1 MAEGKQ
7 VLRALPSR
15 GTLRFALFARNTRSQ
30 QHVNPDLPPANSSN
44 ENAAFVRSA
53 VEQFQ
58 AQLLRY
64 ATRLLGDQDRARDAV
79 QDTFVRLLV
88 QPRAAVEGH
97 LAEWL
102 FTVCR
107 NRVFDISRKEGRM
120 KRFDEGAAERV
131 VAAEPLP
138 GAGLEAEE
146 THEAVLRMIC
156 RLPPNQQEVIRLKFQ
171 NGFSYKEISRI
182 TQLST
187 GNVGFLIHTAVIALR
202 REWIAQLPVAELA
215 GRLRRMS
222 P

>member
-1 MAEGKQ
+1 
-7 VLRALPSR
+7 
-15 GTLRFALFARNTRSQ
+15 
-30 QHVNPDLPPANSSN
+30 VNPDPPPSDCSN

-64 ATRLLGDQDRARDAV
+64 ATRLLGDSDRARDVV
-79 QDTFVRLLV
+79 QDTFVRLV
-88 QPRAAVEGH
+88 AQPHAAVDGH

-107 NRVFDISRKEGRM
+107 NRAFDVNRKESRM

-131 VAAEPLP
+131 VAAEPRP

-146 THEAVLRMIC
+146 AHVAVLRLIDH
-156 RLPPNQQEVIRLKFQ
+156 LPPNQQEVIRLKFQ

-182 TQLST
+182 TRLSVS
-187 GNVGFLIHTAVIALR
+187 NVGFLIHTAIKELR
-202 REWIAQLPVAELA
+202 SEWASAEA
-215 GRLRRMS
+215 RGVE
-222 P
+222 